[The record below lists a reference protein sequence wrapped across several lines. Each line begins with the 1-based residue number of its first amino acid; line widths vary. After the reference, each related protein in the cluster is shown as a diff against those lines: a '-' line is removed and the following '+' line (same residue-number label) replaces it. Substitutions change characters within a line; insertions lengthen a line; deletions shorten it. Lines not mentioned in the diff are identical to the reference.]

1 MNWVTASPP
10 VEFKRANKTDAGN
23 GSKAICRVSNVLRSP
38 SPDPRR
44 SARIRAMKS
53 EMKNTKAFLNG
64 YTVVAIILITASSC
78 QRGDHST
85 EVDKQKE
92 LERRVELLESR
103 VELLLDRSQMEE
115 AKQRA
120 QQEGFDVHEIKPQ
133 QSR

>member
-1 MNWVTASPP
+1 M
-10 VEFKRANKTDAGN
+10 KR
-23 GSKAICRVSNVLRSP
+23 
-38 SPDPRR
+38 
-44 SARIRAMKS
+44 

-64 YTVVAIILITASSC
+64 YTVVAIILFAASSC

-85 EVDKQKE
+85 EDDKQKE
-92 LERRVELLESR
+92 LESRVELLESR